1 MIIAVYAGSFDPV
14 TNGHIDIL
22 ERTSRMFD
30 KVVVAVVH
38 NIQKKALF
46 TLDERVHLIKEAC
59 KHIPNIE
66 VECFSGLLVN
76 FMREKNATVIIR
88 GLRSITDFEY
98 ESHMSM
104 MNKHLIPDAETVFIM
119 SDYKYIYVSS
129 SGVKEAAL
137 LGGNIKG
144 LVPEI
149 VSRGLEEKR
158 KHMRDIDML

>member
-1 MIIAVYAGSFDPV
+1 MKIAVYPGSFDPV
-14 TNGHIDIL
+14 TNGHMDIL
-22 ERTSRMFD
+22 ERTSQMFD
-30 KVVVAVVH
+30 KVIVAVVH
-38 NIQKKALF
+38 NVKKKALF

-76 FMREKNATVIIR
+76 FVNEKKATIIIR
-88 GLRSITDFEY
+88 GLRSMTDFEY

-104 MNKHLIPDAETVFIM
+104 MNRRLIPNVDTVFVM
-119 SDYKYIYVSS
+119 SDYRYIYVSS

-137 LGGNIKG
+137 LGGDIQG

-149 VSRGLEEKR
+149 VGRGLEEKR
-158 KHMRDIDML
+158 KHMKDFDLL